1 MNQED
6 IINDRVIKNK
16 KLKKN
21 YKRQFENEMNK
32 FSEDDDDRDSLRQSK
47 LLNQSQ
53 EKWMYY
59 N

>member
-47 LLNQSQ
+47 LLN
-53 EKWMYY
+53 
-59 N
+59 

>member
-21 YKRQFENEMNK
+21 YKRQFENEMKK

-47 LLNQSQ
+47 LLN
-53 EKWMYY
+53 
-59 N
+59 